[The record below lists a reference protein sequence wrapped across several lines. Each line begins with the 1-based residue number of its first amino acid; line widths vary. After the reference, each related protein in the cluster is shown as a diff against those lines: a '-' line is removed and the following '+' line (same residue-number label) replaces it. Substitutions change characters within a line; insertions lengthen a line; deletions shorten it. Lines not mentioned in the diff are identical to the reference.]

1 MRVAVRE
8 RLNIVKNYKEDIM
21 KAGASLE
28 SYIQY
33 VYSMLLNLNDYDE
46 VIVSKNVTIQG
57 KSGAT
62 NEFDVFYQFKHL
74 NIECKVAIECKD
86 WKNPVSIGEVR
97 DFASKIEDVG
107 MGQFLGVM
115 VSKNGYQEGAETFA
129 KSKGITLLTEKQL
142 PSISQLLA
150 GVIQKAFL
158 PNRNTKGQP
167 FWTLMEVD
175 NGETTGTYYAYKTP
189 KLTVPLFYS
198 KTIASKMLCNLP
210 YAERFEVRGVSQYQ
224 LKGFIIQMKKLDVS
238 AAIYILPYWD
248 KDISEVPWMA
258 ISAEQ
263 LEKEYIY

>member
-1 MRVAVRE
+1 
-8 RLNIVKNYKEDIM
+8 M

-33 VYSMLLNLNDYDE
+33 VYSRLLNLNDYDE
-46 VIVSKNVTIQG
+46 VIVSKNVTILG

-62 NEFDVFYQFKHL
+62 NEFDVFYQFTHL

-86 WKNPVSIGEVR
+86 WENPVPIAQVR

-115 VSKNGYQEGAETFA
+115 VSKNGYQEGAETYA

-142 PSISQLLA
+142 PSIPQLVA

-167 FWTLMEVD
+167 FWTLMEVN

-189 KLTVPLFYS
+189 ELTVPLFYS

-210 YAERFEVRGVSQYQ
+210 NAERFEVRGVSQYQ
-224 LKGFIIQMKKLDVS
+224 LKGFIAQMKQFDVS
-238 AAIYILPYWD
+238 AAIYYSPYWV
-248 KDISEVPWMA
+248 KDTSEVSLIS
-258 ISAEQ
+258 ISAKKIK
-263 LEKEYIY
+263 KEYIY

>member
-1 MRVAVRE
+1 
-8 RLNIVKNYKEDIM
+8 M

-33 VYSMLLNLNDYDE
+33 VYSMLLNLEGYDE

-62 NEFDVFYQFKHL
+62 NEFDVFYEFKHL

-86 WKNPVSIGEVR
+86 WKSPVSIGEVR

-115 VSKNGYQEGAETFA
+115 VSKNGYQEGAEVFA

-142 PSISQLLA
+142 PSIQQLLA

-158 PNRNTKGQP
+158 PNKNTKGQP
-167 FWTLMEVD
+167 FWTLMEVN
-175 NGETTGTYYAYKTP
+175 NGETTGTYYAYNAQE
-189 KLTVPLFYS
+189 LIVPLFYS
-198 KTIASKMLCNLP
+198 KTIAGKMLCNLP
-210 YAERFEVRGVSQYQ
+210 DAERFEVRGVSQYQ
-224 LKGFIIQMKKLDVS
+224 LKGFIAQMKELGVS
-238 AAIYILPYWD
+238 AAIYCFPYWVE
-248 KDISEVPWMA
+248 DISKVPLIA
-258 ISAEQ
+258 ISAAQ